1 VTVAFL
7 SPFLIG
13 LAAFVLYPVLSTL
26 YYSLTDFQAG
36 SYRPVQFVG
45 LRNYRTLFTG
55 SDNFWIAVRNTLWM
69 VLVMVPVRTVWAMF
83 TAWVITRVK
92 RGASVYRTIF
102 FLPSMV
108 PVVAAAL
115 SFVVL
120 LNPVGPLN
128 RLLSVVGIGGPGWF
142 SDPAWSKPSLVLMA
156 MWASG
161 NTMVIFSAAMLDVP
175 RELYEAAEL
184 DGANAVQKFRSVTL
198 PAISPVIFFAVLT
211 GIIYTFQYFTEA
223 FVASGSANV
232 AASSNELVGYPGR
245 SLLFYSSELYQQGFS
260 YFKTGYASAMAW
272 LLFLVIFA
280 VTVVFI
286 RSSRRWVHYSGGG
299 R

>member
-1 VTVAFL
+1 
-7 SPFLIG
+7 
-13 LAAFVLYPVLSTL
+13 
-26 YYSLTDFQAG
+26 
-36 SYRPVQFVG
+36 
-45 LRNYRTLFTG
+45 
-55 SDNFWIAVRNTLWM
+55 
-69 VLVMVPVRTVWAMF
+69 
-83 TAWVITRVK
+83 
-92 RGASVYRTIF
+92 
-102 FLPSMV
+102 
-108 PVVAAAL
+108 
-115 SFVVL
+115 
-120 LNPVGPLN
+120 
-128 RLLSVVGIGGPGWF
+128 
-142 SDPAWSKPSLVLMA
+142 
-156 MWASG
+156 
-161 NTMVIFSAAMLDVP
+161 
-175 RELYEAAEL
+175 
-184 DGANAVQKFRSVTL
+184 VQKFRSVTL